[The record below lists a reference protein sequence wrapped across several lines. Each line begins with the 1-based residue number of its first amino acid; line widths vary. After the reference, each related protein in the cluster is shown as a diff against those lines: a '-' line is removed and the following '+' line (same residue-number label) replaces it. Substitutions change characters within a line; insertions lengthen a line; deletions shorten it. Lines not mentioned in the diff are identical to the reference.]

1 MDTAPN
7 STVTVLRKA
16 QHVLFAVL
24 VVVAALRTAQSG
36 SVWVGALGG
45 VGLLTWYALGGLA
58 KSRMWWLGVL
68 VAGWVAL
75 SVYGTDWVWV
85 AFALFF
91 LCLRVLP
98 APVGQIA
105 VGVLTLIAAAGFMW
119 HRQSLDVAAVVG
131 PVIGAAVAIV
141 MTAVYDTMRADAA
154 ARAELLKELLAAQ
167 QELRDSERRAGV
179 IGERERLAR
188 EIHDTIMQGLSS
200 IVFLLQAGGRAHVSA
215 ALNTAQVSL
224 EESRRLIRALTPIE
238 LDGRPL
244 AEALK
249 RVTLAS
255 AQVGLDATLV
265 IDGIP
270 YWLPTPSEVA
280 LLRVA
285 QGALANVRA
294 HAGAKQAR
302 VTLAYQPGE
311 VRLDIADDGRGFD
324 PDALPTGKGSGIGL
338 SSMRGRLSEV
348 GGTLIVESSPGEGT
362 ALSATVPAAEMPR

>member
-1 MDTAPN
+1 MDTSPN
-7 STVTVLRKA
+7 SAMIVLRKA

-36 SVWVGALGG
+36 SVLVGVLGG
-45 VGLLTWYALGGLA
+45 IGLLSWYALGGLA
-58 KSRMWWLGVL
+58 KSRTWWLGVL

-98 APVGQIA
+98 APAGQIA

-119 HRQSLDVAAVVG
+119 HRQSLDLAAVVG
-131 PVIGAAVAIV
+131 PAIGAAVAIV
-141 MTAVYDTMRADAA
+141 MTAVYDTMRADAD

-167 QELRDSERRAGV
+167 QELRESERRAGV

-188 EIHDTIMQGLSS
+188 EIHDTITQGLSS
-200 IVFLLQAGGRAHVSA
+200 IVFLLQAGRRPHVSA
-215 ALNTAQVSL
+215 ALHTAQLSL
-224 EESRRLIRALTPIE
+224 DDSRRLIRALTPLD

-244 AEALK
+244 ADALK
-249 RVTLAS
+249 RVTYSSTQL
-255 AQVGLDATLV
+255 GLDATLV
-265 IDGIP
+265 VDGTP
-270 YWLPTPSEVA
+270 YSLPTPSEVA

-285 QGALANVRA
+285 QGALANVHA
-294 HAGAKQAR
+294 HADAKHAR

-311 VRLDIADDGRGFD
+311 VRLDIADDGQGFD
-324 PDALPTGKGSGIGL
+324 PDAPPAGKGSGIGL

-362 ALSATVPAAEMPR
+362 ALSATVPAAAMPL